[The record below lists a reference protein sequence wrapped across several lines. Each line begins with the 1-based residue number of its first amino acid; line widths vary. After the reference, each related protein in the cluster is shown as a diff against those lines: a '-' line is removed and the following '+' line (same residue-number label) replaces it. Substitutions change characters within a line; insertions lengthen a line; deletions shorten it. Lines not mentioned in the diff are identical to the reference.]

1 MPIRNPPKH
10 RQLAQDMQY
19 GTDEWQHLYASDRNT
34 IEGTNAVL
42 KRRRPRRRPTASARL
57 HRPPQQKQKRRER
70 KLLTRLRRKTRK
82 DRIVQWDDDKP
93 PIPAKTD

>member
-34 IEGTNAVL
+34 IEATNAFL
-42 KRRRPRRRPTASARL
+42 KSR
-57 HRPPQQKQKRRER
+57 
-70 KLLTRLRRKTRK
+70 RLRCRPETGTWAAANGL
-82 DRIVQWDDDKP
+82 DGP
-93 PIPAKTD
+93 PPGISGSNKLHQREK